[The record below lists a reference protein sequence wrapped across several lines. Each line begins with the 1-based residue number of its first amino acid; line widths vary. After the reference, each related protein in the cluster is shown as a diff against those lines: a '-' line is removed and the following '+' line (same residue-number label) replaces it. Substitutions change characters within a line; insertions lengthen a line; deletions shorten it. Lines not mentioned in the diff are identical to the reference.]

1 MNDHIVDRPESLLN
15 LQGATR
21 YVDDLPVPE
30 GTLHAVPVG
39 TKSCRGRGLAVD
51 AAAAQALHPSVRV
64 LTAADIPGENQLGY
78 LLSDEPLLA
87 EGDWDYSGQA
97 AALVLAVDRATARAA
112 ADRVV
117 LGGEELPGNFD
128 PREAHARG
136 DLIMDPVHL
145 ESGDLA
151 AAFAAAAWVASGS
164 CESGGQE
171 HLYLECQ
178 SALAYPEEG
187 GRMRVISSTQSPS
200 GTQKAVAR
208 ILGVPMAQVEV
219 EAGRLGGAFGGKE
232 DQASPWAAMAALGAS
247 LSDLPV
253 KLVLS
258 RADDLRMTGKRH
270 PYSSDFRLALGKD
283 GRILGL
289 ELTYY
294 QNSGASLDLSLAIIW
309 RSLFHAAGAYR
320 IDALRVTGY
329 LCRTNLPPF
338 TAFRGFGAPQAFF
351 VMESALVAASEL
363 SGIPVHELQR
373 INLLSEGDVT
383 HYGMRLKD
391 VRARR
396 TWEGLVASA
405 DFPRLRREIDA
416 FNGESRTV
424 KRGAAL
430 QPVCFGISFTKLMM
444 NQGGALVHVY
454 ADGSVS
460 VATGA
465 VEMGQG
471 VARKILVAAA
481 RTLGIGE
488 DRVRIDR
495 TRTSTVANTVPTA
508 ASTGADI
515 NAMAALLACREIK
528 GRLLDFA
535 ARSGA
540 AEGVAREDLDIQ
552 EGELRAGDRKL
563 GLPWKS
569 LLTAALEARIDL
581 SAHGY
586 YASPGLHFDQNLGR
600 GDPFVYHVYGTALVT
615 AEVDLLRARC
625 RILGAKLLHDGGV
638 PIDEKV
644 DRGQI
649 EGAFAQGLGWA
660 LLEDLRFGAD
670 GRLLT
675 DSLSTYKVP
684 DLRFM
689 DFPLGVDFLK
699 DALNPKAVLGSKAV
713 GEPPFIYGIAGYFAV
728 LDALR
733 SARRAAGAYGA
744 ASAPPFFDLPLT
756 AEKALAYLEGRMP
769 C

>member
-1 MNDHIVDRPESLLN
+1 MNEFLGDRPESLLN

-39 TKSCRGRGLAVD
+39 TKSCRGRGLTVD
-51 AAAAQALHPSVRV
+51 AAAALALDPSVRV

-78 LLSDEPLLA
+78 VLSDEPLLA
-87 EGDWDYSGQA
+87 EGEWDYSGQT
-97 AALVLAVDRATARAA
+97 AALVLAADRATACAA
-112 ADRVV
+112 AARVV
-117 LGGEELPGNFD
+117 LGGEELPGVFD
-128 PREAHARG
+128 PREAYARG
-136 DLIMDPVHL
+136 DLIMEPVRL
-145 ESGDLA
+145 ESGDLE
-151 AAFAAAAWVASGS
+151 AAFAAAAWVAAGS

-178 SALAYPEEG
+178 SAVAYPEEG
-187 GRMRVISSTQSPS
+187 GRMRVLSSTQSPT

-208 ILGVPMAQVEV
+208 ILGVSMAQVEV

-232 DQASPWAAMAALGAS
+232 DQASPWAAMAALGAR
-247 LSDLPV
+247 LSGRPV

-270 PYSSDFRLALGKD
+270 PYSSDFRLALGAD

-289 ELTYY
+289 EVAYY

-320 IDALRVTGY
+320 AGALRVSGY

-338 TAFRGFGAPQAFF
+338 TAFRGFGAPQAYF

-373 INLLSEGDVT
+373 INLLEEGDVT

-396 TWEGLVASA
+396 TWEGLAASA
-405 DFPRLRREIDA
+405 DFPRLRAEIDA
-416 FNGESRTV
+416 FNGASRTV

-471 VARKILVAAA
+471 VARKILVAVA

-535 ARSGA
+535 ASSGA
-540 AEGVAREDLDIQ
+540 AAGAASGAAREDLDIR
-552 EGELRAGDRKL
+552 EEELRAGDRKL
-563 GLPWKS
+563 GVTWKA
-569 LLTAALEARIDL
+569 LLAAALEARIDL

-586 YASPGLHFDQNLGR
+586 YASPGLHFDQKAGR

-660 LLEDLRFGAD
+660 LLEDLRFGGD

-689 DFPLGVDFLK
+689 DFPLHVDFLQ

-733 SARRAAGAYGA
+733 SARRSAGGA
-744 ASAPPFFDLPLT
+744 APPFFDLPMT
-756 AEKALAYLEGRMP
+756 AEKALAYLEGRLP